1 MLRVTCAIII
11 YNQKILVTQRGEY
24 SDHPF
29 QWEFPGGKVANLESL
44 ENAVKRE
51 ILEELALEIIIL
63 REMIPVKYDYGFK
76 QIELFPYLCSIKS
89 DEIKLSEH
97 HDFKWVTLE
106 QMQKLNFS
114 AADRQLIEIKANLS
128 ILKKYSGKNM
138 NDAG

>member
-11 YNQKILVTQRGEY
+11 HNQKILVTQRGEL

-51 ILEELALEIIIL
+51 IKEELELEITIL
-63 REMIPVKYDYGFK
+63 QKMIPVSYDYGFK
-76 QIELFPYLCSIKS
+76 QIELFPFLCSLKS
-89 DEIKLSEH
+89 GEIKLKEH
-97 HDFKWVTLE
+97 NDFKWVSLE

-114 AADRQLIEIKANLS
+114 EADRKLIEIKDNLS
-128 ILKKYSGKNM
+128 ILEKYSGENM
-138 NDAG
+138 NDAR